1 MIGSGWGGVKYKINR
16 TKQPRYQNVGG
27 FAELTRKEKKK
38 KKKNGDQSNKTSL
51 ELTTSF
57 TDTGAFNASTI
68 SPALADPALDRILL
82 NWSDIEP
89 DLECEPRELSENPEE
104 SWPAVIRGLLLPVE

>member
-1 MIGSGWGGVKYKINR
+1 MIGSGWGGGVKYKINR

-27 FAELTRKEKKK
+27 FAELTRKKKK
-38 KKKNGDQSNKTSL
+38 KKIGDQSNKTSL

-82 NWSDIEP
+82 N
-89 DLECEPRELSENPEE
+89 
-104 SWPAVIRGLLLPVE
+104 